1 MVKAPRRVNSNSN
14 FTIDIFSSTSLL
26 QQRKK
31 TGGGVSSFK
40 QCLMS
45 ISRTQNSIIPA
56 VKKLGINER
65 KSIRKSCGI
74 FEEKKIS
81 R

>member
-31 TGGGVSSFK
+31 TGGGSSFK

-45 ISRTQNSIIPA
+45 ISRTQNSIILA